1 MILEHLPQVRLVARQ
16 IHERLPDHVALDDLI
31 STGTIGLI
39 AAIDRYDPSY
49 NVQLNTYAEHKIRGA
64 ILDSLRSMD
73 FAPRD
78 RRKKARQVE
87 EAIHRVE
94 QRLGRQPKDEEI
106 AADLSVDTEEYHR
119 WLTEMRGLEVGNLQY
134 VSGDETVDMLQ
145 FIPDDEENLPS
156 RQFERSELER
166 VVAEGITKMPKQE
179 RTVLSLYYQQELNV
193 RQIAEVMQVHVSRVS
208 QLKSSGGTSPADLPE
223 SRLFVQ
229 PKTASGRQRT
239 RAGCS
244 RADEFDR
251 TGELREAA
259 MYEDYGKSAAAG
271 PENLELLLDMELP
284 LDDPAGQGEDALG
297 DVLDLDIGSTIELNR
312 GADDAVDVVVND
324 HVVARGEV
332 VVVDG
337 NYGIRITEVASRGV
351 RLESAGTP
359 PPFQAGGAAGI
370 DCPSGQGQNF
380 HCVVED

>member
-31 STGTIGLI
+31 STGIIGLI

-78 RRKKARQVE
+78 RRKQARQVE

-106 AADLSVDTEEYHR
+106 AAELGVGTEEYHR
-119 WLTEMRGLEVGNLQY
+119 LLTDLRGLDVGNLRY

-145 FIPDDEENLPS
+145 FIPDDEDNLPS

-166 VVAEGITKMPKQE
+166 VVAEGISKMPRQE

-193 RQIAEVMQVHVSRVS
+193 RQIAEVLQVHVSRVS
-208 QLKSSGGTSPADLPE
+208 QLKSQAVIRLRSYLNR
-223 SRLFVQ
+223 RLFVQ
-229 PKTASGRQRT
+229 PRPVHA
-239 RAGCS
+239 RAPQPV
-244 RADEFDR
+244 
-251 TGELREAA
+251 EAA
-259 MYEDYGKSAAAG
+259 
-271 PENLELLLDMELP
+271 N
-284 LDDPAGQGEDALG
+284 
-297 DVLDLDIGSTIELNR
+297 
-312 GADDAVDVVVND
+312 
-324 HVVARGEV
+324 
-332 VVVDG
+332 
-337 NYGIRITEVASRGV
+337 
-351 RLESAGTP
+351 
-359 PPFQAGGAAGI
+359 
-370 DCPSGQGQNF
+370 
-380 HCVVED
+380 